1 MCPVEEQVL
10 AVVWGSLL
18 WALSDLQYFL
28 SPWEV
33 LLWAEP
39 LSGCPQKVTEQCSKV
54 QFQLGII
61 KRVQLL
67 PWFLAAKASCTL

>member
-1 MCPVEEQVL
+1 MLEVL
-10 AVVWGSLL
+10 WGSLL
-18 WALSDLQYFL
+18 WALNDLQYFL

-33 LLWAEP
+33 LVWAEL

-61 KRVQLL
+61 KWVQLL
-67 PWFLAAKASCTL
+67 LWFLAAKASCTL